1 MRESYGLTRAALR
14 DTAPSMVSAPFKV
27 KDAIECV
34 RTTRQYLRLLGF
46 LTIIKDLGC
55 LNHEKKDGS

>member
-34 RTTRQYLRLLGF
+34 RTTRQYLRLLGV
-46 LTIIKDLGC
+46 LTIIKDLGS
-55 LNHEKKDGS
+55 LKNGMKEGS

>member
-1 MRESYGLTRAALR
+1 
-14 DTAPSMVSAPFKV
+14 MVSAPFKV

-46 LTIIKDLGC
+46 LIIIKDLGS
-55 LNHEKKDGS
+55 LEHEKKDGS

>member
-1 MRESYGLTRAALR
+1 MRKSYGLIRAALR
-14 DTAPSMVSAPFKV
+14 DTAPFMVSASFIV

-46 LTIIKDLGC
+46 LTVIKDWGSLK
-55 LNHEKKDGS
+55 NEKKKGS